1 MNCWTNSSTN
11 SIWKKRGCIDALCGI
26 WGVGKS
32 LPCFMQRYGL
42 MLPEELAGWVL
53 AQTMVHGS
61 RSAAKWRG
69 ATQEPGLR
77 ARDLN
82 PHELLWRCGEG
93 LIVAHNDRLIC

>member
-53 AQTMVHGS
+53 GQTMVHGPEA
-61 RSAAKWRG
+61 RQNGVGLPRNRAYGLVTLTRMNFCGAAVRG
-69 ATQEPGLR
+69 
-77 ARDLN
+77 
-82 PHELLWRCGEG
+82 
-93 LIVAHNDRLIC
+93 